1 MTLHE
6 SSTTSILKKN
16 KKVLIASLTGSAIE
30 WFDYFLYGTAAAL
43 VFNKIFFPMV
53 DPVIGL
59 ILSWLSFS
67 LTFFIRPIGGVVFAH
82 IGDRIGR
89 KKTLVL
95 TLSLMGGATVAIGLL
110 PTYEMIGLWAPALLI
125 TLRIVQGM
133 GIGGEWGGAL
143 LLAYEYAPEK
153 RKGFFGSIPQAGD
166 HWHAD
171 GYFYRLANDPFQRR
185 AVSLL
190 GLAHP
195 FPAQL
200 GAGSYWSVD
209 PQRY

>member
-1 MTLHE
+1 MSNPASNTA
-6 SSTTSILKKN
+6 SILQKN

-67 LTFFIRPIGGVVFAH
+67 LTFFIRPIGGVIFAH

-95 TLSLMGGATVAIGLL
+95 TLSLMGSATVAIGLL
-110 PTYEMIGLWAPALLI
+110 PTYEMVGLWAPALLI
-125 TLRIVQGM
+125 TLRIIQGM
-133 GIGGEWGGAL
+133 GIGGEWGGA
-143 LLAYEYAPEK
+143 APA
-153 RKGFFGSIPQAGD
+153 AGLRIRPGKAERLFRQYSPGRRD
-166 HWHAD
+166 HRHAD
-171 GYFYRLANDPFQRR
+171 GNLHRLADDPVR
-185 AVSLL
+185 
-190 GLAHP
+190 
-195 FPAQL
+195 
-200 GAGSYWSVD
+200 
-209 PQRY
+209 

>member
-1 MTLHE
+1 MSNPQDNTA
-6 SSTTSILKKN
+6 SILQKN

-67 LTFFIRPIGGVVFAH
+67 LTFFIRPIGGVIFAH

-95 TLSLMGGATVAIGLL
+95 TLSLMGAR
-110 PTYEMIGLWAPALLI
+110 PAAH
-125 TLRIVQGM
+125 LRD
-133 GIGGEWGGAL
+133 GG
-143 LLAYEYAPEK
+143 P
-153 RKGFFGSIPQAGD
+153 
-166 HWHAD
+166 
-171 GYFYRLANDPFQRR
+171 
-185 AVSLL
+185 
-190 GLAHP
+190 
-195 FPAQL
+195 L
-200 GAGSYWSVD
+200 GAGPADYPAHYSGHGY
-209 PQRY
+209 RRRMGRRAAAGL